1 MAASTRPLVTVFSQV
16 VDIKGLL
23 AKHCA
28 GIPVKFVDA
37 GVPGKGFEYDGDL
50 SDDKLKALSEAEIL
64 LTDPPLFK
72 QDVIYKLTNLK
83 WMQST
88 WAGKGGDHNLTNRS
102 RPAIWGA
109 LWSYRIL
116 NRPLRSEYRLLSTLS
131 IGILGAGDI
140 GLEIARVC
148 KAFGMTVWGLV
159 RHNLPPEKRSQ
170 YINHYRQMSM
180 LPELLENC
188 DYVCNVLP
196 STKQTIGLLN
206 GNVLESCKAKKSVFI
221 NVGRGNIIT
230 EESLV
235 NAMK

>member
-1 MAASTRPLVTVFSQV
+1 MVTST
-16 VDIKGLL
+16 
-23 AKHCA
+23 
-28 GIPVKFVDA
+28 IPIDCGGVDA
-37 GVPGKGFEYDGDL
+37 IL
-50 SDDKLKALSEAEIL
+50 DKL
-64 LTDPPLFK
+64 D
-72 QDVIYKLTNLK
+72 
-83 WMQST
+83 
-88 WAGKGGDHNLTNRS
+88 RS
-102 RPAIWGA
+102 RELPKFKLSRYAGVFGPHMAEYVIGSIIARERSFHLLKKDQEKCEW
-109 LWSYRIL
+109 